1 MNIKEIIEL
10 KSLNK
15 ELTKEQI
22 KFAVDG
28 YCDGSVTDYQM
39 SALLMAI
46 KINGMSDEETFAL
59 TDAMLKSG
67 EILDL
72 SELGTTVDKHSTGG
86 VSDSTTMV
94 LAPICA
100 VCGINMLK
108 LSGRGLGFTGGTIDK
123 LEVFEGFDVS
133 ISIEKAKE
141 LVKENGSCVVAATL
155 NLAPA
160 DKKIYALRD
169 TTSTVASIPLI
180 ASSIMSKKLASGA
193 DVIVLDVKYGD
204 GAFMSTYEDAKLLG
218 ETMKRIGEAAGKK
231 VELELDDMNEPLGY
245 NVGNKLETYEAIEVL
260 KGKKGKLTDVSFR
273 LASKCISLGRGVSL
287 DIAEQMVVDAVE
299 SGKALEKF
307 KQMVVAQ
314 GGDTSLFDGID
325 IEPKLIVKSEKE
337 GTVTAFKTRR
347 IGELVGLMGATR
359 QKITDVVDNNVGIK
373 TFHKLND
380 KVEVGD
386 VIFEVYAKDHKQ
398 AQEFASQFVECIV
411 IE

>member
-10 KSLNK
+10 KSLNE
-15 ELTKEQI
+15 ELTAEQI

-46 KINGMSDEETFAL
+46 KINGMTDAETFAL

-273 LASKCISLGRGVSL
+273 LASKCISLGNNIS
-287 DIAEQMVVDAVE
+287 IEEAEKQVADAVE
-299 SGKALEKF
+299 SGKALDKF
-307 KQMVVAQ
+307 KQMVIAQ
-314 GGDTSLFDGID
+314 GGDATLFDGID
-325 IEPKLIVKSEKE
+325 IEPKLVVKSDKA
-337 GTVTAFKTRR
+337 GKVVAFKTRR

-373 TFHKLND
+373 TFHKLNES
-380 KVEVGD
+380 VNVGD
-386 VIFEVYAKDHKQ
+386 VILEIYAKDDKQ
-398 AQEFASQFVECIV
+398 AEEFAGLLKDCIV

>member
-10 KSLNK
+10 KSLK
-15 ELTKEQI
+15 EELTAEQI

-46 KINGMSDEETFAL
+46 KINGMTDAETFAL

-123 LEVFEGFDVS
+123 LEVFDGFDVS

-273 LASKCISLGRGVSL
+273 LASKCISLGK
-287 DIAEQMVVDAVE
+287 DISIEEAEEQVKDAVE

-307 KQMVVAQ
+307 KQMVIAQ
-314 GGDTSLFDGID
+314 GGDATLFDGID
-325 IEPKLIVKSEKE
+325 IEPKLIVKAEKA
-337 GTVTAFKTRR
+337 GKVVAFRTRR

-373 TFHKLND
+373 TFHKLNET
-380 KVEVGD
+380 VNVGD
-386 VIFEVYAKDHKQ
+386 VILEVYAKDHKQ
-398 AQEFASQFVECIV
+398 AQEFAGQLADCII